1 MSVFEQIRPFVNL
14 CQACGMIPYA
24 IENNSMTN
32 TFSRFTFSFK
42 HRVARWFLFILALQ
56 IAIVCFARYFSVSK
70 QDDISTDQSLPITIK
85 ILSAV
90 DSISSLV
97 QLLFSRWIVL
107 RYRRLQR
114 AIEAVQEVER
124 LFGEEFIAQHKSSL
138 KTRIIIGFILIL
150 VTVSIGKES
159 ESSNPNSFI
168 CHLFTQIVS
177 GVLAVMPLVP
187 SWVLENPTAFIG
199 TAAILLILMM
209 TATIF
214 ECIFLFIHICNYI
227 ISHFMQMV
235 LLDSE
240 ADHNHEHL
248 NWYQTLR

>member
-24 IENNSMTN
+24 IENNLMTN
-32 TFSRFTFSFK
+32 KFNKFTFSFK

-56 IAIVCFARYFSVSK
+56 IAIVCLARYFSVSK

-90 DSISSLV
+90 NSISSLV

-114 AIEAVQEVER
+114 AIEAVQQVER

-150 VTVSIGKES
+150 VTVRIGKES
-159 ESSNPNSFI
+159 ESFKSWLF
-168 CHLFTQIVS
+168 HLPFV
-177 GVLAVMPLVP
+177 
-187 SWVLENPTAFIG
+187 
-199 TAAILLILMM
+199 
-209 TATIF
+209 
-214 ECIFLFIHICNYI
+214 
-227 ISHFMQMV
+227 
-235 LLDSE
+235 E
-240 ADHNHEHL
+240 ADGKRGARSDTTSTILGSRESDRFIRNGCNIPDSDDDRDDVWMHFLIHTHLQLHNL
-248 NWYQTLR
+248 TLHANGFVWFWSWS

>member
-1 MSVFEQIRPFVNL
+1 MSEIMSVFEQIRPFVNF

-24 IENNSMTN
+24 IENNLMTN
-32 TFSRFTFSFK
+32 KFNKFTFSFK
-42 HRVARWFLFILALQ
+42 HRVTRWFLFILALQ

-114 AIEAVQEVER
+114 AIDAVQEVER

-150 VTVSIGKES
+150 MTVSIGKES
-159 ESSNPNSFI
+159 ESFK
-168 CHLFTQIVS
+168 F
-177 GVLAVMPLVP
+177 
-187 SWVLENPTAFIG
+187 
-199 TAAILLILMM
+199 
-209 TATIF
+209 
-214 ECIFLFIHICNYI
+214 
-227 ISHFMQMV
+227 
-235 LLDSE
+235 
-240 ADHNHEHL
+240 
-248 NWYQTLR
+248 

>member
-24 IENNSMTN
+24 IENNLMTN
-32 TFSRFTFSFK
+32 KFNKFTFSFK

-56 IAIVCFARYFSVSK
+56 MAIVCLARYFSVSK

-90 DSISSLV
+90 NSISSLV

-114 AIEAVQEVER
+114 AIEAVQQVER

-138 KTRIIIGFILIL
+138 KTRIIIGFIFIL

-159 ESSNPNSFI
+159 ESFKS
-168 CHLFTQIVS
+168 
-177 GVLAVMPLVP
+177 
-187 SWVLENPTAFIG
+187 
-199 TAAILLILMM
+199 
-209 TATIF
+209 
-214 ECIFLFIHICNYI
+214 
-227 ISHFMQMV
+227 
-235 LLDSE
+235 
-240 ADHNHEHL
+240 
-248 NWYQTLR
+248 